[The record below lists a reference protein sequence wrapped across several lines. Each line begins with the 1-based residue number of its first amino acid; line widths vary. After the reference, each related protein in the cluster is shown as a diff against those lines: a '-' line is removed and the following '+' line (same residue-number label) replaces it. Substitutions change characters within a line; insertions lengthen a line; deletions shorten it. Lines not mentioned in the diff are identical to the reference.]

1 MSKFNPVVIE
11 KPWGKEVI
19 WAHTPEYVGKIL
31 HINAGESLS
40 IQFHHKKDETM
51 HVMSGTGTINF
62 YTMMDDGDVT
72 VRESIQVNEG
82 SSVHIAPNQIH
93 NVYAETDLVI
103 LEASTTHLTDL
114 VRIRDRY
121 GRN

>member
-1 MSKFNPVVIE
+1 MSKFNPMVIE

-19 WAHTPEYVGKIL
+19 WAHTPEYIGKIL

-40 IQFHHKKDETM
+40 IQFHHVKDETM

-62 YTMMDDGDVT
+62 YTMLDDGDVT
-72 VRESIQVNEG
+72 VRESIQVNKG
-82 SSVHIAPNQIH
+82 ISVHVPPNQIH
-93 NVYAETDLVI
+93 NVHAETDLVI

-114 VRIRDRY
+114 VRIKDRY